1 MAIGKSGRIVLF
13 KFPQTDLAIGKSC
26 PSLLIT
32 PLPSSYDDWLVC
44 MISTQTQQAIPSVDE
59 IISSGDADFAQ
70 SGLKT
75 ESVFR
80 LTRLAIVSENIFLGT
95 IGEIS
100 ANRLDKIKKRLAHW
114 IETS

>member
-1 MAIGKSGRIVLF
+1 MAIGKSGQIVLF
-13 KFPQTDLAIGKSC
+13 KFPQTDLAVGKSR
-26 PSLLIT
+26 PSLLIA
-32 PLPSSYDDWLVC
+32 PVPSSFDDWLVC
-44 MISTQTQQAIPSVDE
+44 MISTQIRQAITVDE
-59 IISSGDADFAQ
+59 IISPTDVDFSQ

-80 LTRLAIVSENIFLGT
+80 LTRLAVVSESIFLGT

-100 ANRLDKIKKRLAHW
+100 ASRLIKIKKRLANW